1 VYRSRSPNADAGY
14 NGGVSDSEHYV
25 EGLPGE
31 LDRFL
36 SDFFPRK
43 RWAARVQYDHRA
55 REFFLDVTVRDG
67 ELAGDDRFL
76 SLIAFYGRGQRRLL
90 HEQAGLELNCRL
102 FAADGADLTPRLRTA
117 ESVYLDDSER
127 GSLMGRQLAW
137 LGFRHRLLRQ
147 FVPRSLLWAG
157 VIVLLVAVF
166 HLSFTVAVL
175 LCMVAVLAQMALVS
189 LSTHRRL

>member
-1 VYRSRSPNADAGY
+1 M
-14 NGGVSDSEHYV
+14 SDSEHYV

-43 RWAARVQYDHRA
+43 RWQARVQYDHRA

-67 ELAGDDRFL
+67 TLAGDDRFL
-76 SLIAFYGRGQRRLL
+76 SLIAFYGRGQSRVMR
-90 HEQAGLELNCRL
+90 EQAGLELHCRL
-102 FAADGADLTPRLRTA
+102 FAPDGADLTPRLRTA
-117 ESVYLDDSER
+117 ESIYLDDSER

-147 FVPRSLLWAG
+147 FVPRSLLWTG
-157 VIVLLVAVF
+157 VIVVLVLGL
-166 HLSFTVAVL
+166 HLSFTVAVM
-175 LCMVAVLAQMALVS
+175 LCMVSVLVQMALVS
-189 LSTHRRL
+189 LSSRRRL